1 MKVEIEIDDL
11 ETFAKALNNAC
22 IAYYD
27 LTTSIEF
34 GLHPQISGSKF
45 IPLTKLPEEELRKRR
60 EILFNVYEQIERIE
74 KNG

>member
-11 ETFAKALNNAC
+11 DTFANARNNAC

-45 IPLTKLPEEELRKRR
+45 ILLTTLPEEELRKRR

>member
-22 IAYYD
+22 IAYHD

-34 GLHPQISGSKF
+34 GLHPQINGNKF
-45 IPLTKLPEEELRKRR
+45 IPLTTLPEEELRKRR
-60 EILFNVYEQIERIE
+60 EILFNVYE
-74 KNG
+74 

>member
-34 GLHPQISGSKF
+34 GLHPQISDSKF
-45 IPLTKLPEEELRKRR
+45 IPLITLPEEELRKRR